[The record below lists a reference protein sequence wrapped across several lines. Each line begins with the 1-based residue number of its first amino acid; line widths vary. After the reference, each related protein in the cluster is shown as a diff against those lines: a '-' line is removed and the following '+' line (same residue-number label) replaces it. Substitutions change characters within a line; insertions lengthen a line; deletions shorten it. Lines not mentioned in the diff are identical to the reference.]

1 MSENRKA
8 GPSSINL
15 WTGAIA
21 NRYPDG
27 FEPLMVDGDGML
39 IYTLKLCYR
48 KHVMMHDDVIGWD
61 ELSDTL
67 GTTLAQVMGDDEF
80 VKWKEGL

>member
-8 GPSSINL
+8 APSSINP